1 MSKSYVTVLL
11 PEYLPS
17 LINTSVLNSL
27 SSQCCQFNPLN
38 KQNRPSHP
46 HVNKQTSTQKSH
58 PESTALSLLKQQ
70 LEFPCPGMPSRLHC
84 PARDAPAPRCPPGVN
99 EWTVLLE
106 ISRFS
111 DGAEERSSGSQ
122 SRGCKKGLRGRLRVR
137 LRVRLR
143 GALHLFLGLLG
154 WVMAWSVGFILA
166 HGLGDAG
173 FTWATF
179 FSR

>member
-1 MSKSYVTVLL
+1 
-11 PEYLPS
+11 
-17 LINTSVLNSL
+17 
-27 SSQCCQFNPLN
+27 
-38 KQNRPSHP
+38 
-46 HVNKQTSTQKSH
+46 
-58 PESTALSLLKQQ
+58 
-70 LEFPCPGMPSRLHC
+70 MPSRLHC

-179 FSR
+179 FSRWFCLWPPKIEGRFSFDRRPTLEENGNACVTIPFLGDFCSWLVSRYFFV